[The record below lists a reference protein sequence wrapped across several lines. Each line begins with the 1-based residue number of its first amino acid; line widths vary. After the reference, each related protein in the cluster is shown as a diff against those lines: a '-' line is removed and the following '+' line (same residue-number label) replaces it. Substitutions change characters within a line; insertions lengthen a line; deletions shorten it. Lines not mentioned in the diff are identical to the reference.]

1 MTQAI
6 LTMTGR
12 LDPRGGWE
20 ARGCVI
26 ARAMELIGSR
36 SAFLLL
42 REAFYGTSRFD
53 DFAGRVGIS
62 EPVAAAR
69 LKELVAVGLLE
80 RHPYREPG
88 QRTRLDYRLTDMG
101 VDLFPVLAALVQWG
115 DRWLGP
121 AGVEM
126 QHHGCGGAVR
136 AELRCDKGHSL
147 AVGDIDL
154 VARPETAS

>member
-1 MTQAI
+1 MTVGVIGTGNIGRAVATQA
-6 LTMTGR
+6 
-12 LDPRGGWE
+12 
-20 ARGCVI
+20 
-26 ARAMELIGSR
+26 
-36 SAFLLL
+36 
-42 REAFYGTSRFD
+42 
-53 DFAGRVGIS
+53 
-62 EPVAAAR
+62 
-69 LKELVAVGLLE
+69 
-80 RHPYREPG
+80 
-88 QRTRLDYRLTDMG
+88 TDMG

-126 QHHGCGGAVR
+126 QHRGCGGAVR